1 MNEASKMEGRM
12 YMNGEWVPSI
22 RSSVRDVLNP
32 ATGSV
37 VGTIPAATREDA
49 ARAVDYAHDAFQ
61 TWSRMPA
68 PSRAALI
75 IIAGEKIKQR
85 KHEIAEI
92 LTLEQGK
99 PLAES
104 IGEVMIAADYLIW
117 YGQEARRIYGETIPA
132 SAEDKR
138 IIVIRQPVGVVG
150 AITPWNFPASMIA
163 RKIGPALA
171 AGCTVVLK
179 PADATPLTAVKLM
192 EVFHECGFPPGVIN
206 LVTGKGSVVGAEWL
220 ANKKVS
226 KIAFTGSTEV
236 GKLLLQD
243 AASQVKRMTMELGG
257 HAPFIVFDDANLDE
271 AVEACLV
278 SKYRNAGQTCI
289 CANRVYVQAGIIEA
303 FTVKLLEKVKQLK
316 IGDGMEPGVE
326 IGPLINE
333 EARSKVLQQVEDAL
347 GKGARLLHGGK
358 SWEPDNSTL
367 SYGAFV
373 EPTLLTDVDESMAI
387 CREETFGP
395 IAPLIT
401 FRTEEE
407 VLAKA
412 NSLEFGLAAY
422 AFTQDLGRSIRI
434 SEGLQYG
441 IVGINDALPTVVQAP
456 FGGWKESGL
465 GSEGGRQGLDGF
477 LETKYI
483 SIKMV

>member
-1 MNEASKMEGRM
+1 MEVGM
-12 YMNGEWVPSI
+12 YINGAWVQSVQSARREI
-22 RSSVRDVLNP
+22 RNP
-32 ATGSV
+32 ANGHV
-37 VGTIPAATREDA
+37 VGTIPAATGEDA
-49 ARAVDYAHDAFQ
+49 ALAVDYAHAAFPS
-61 TWSRMPA
+61 WSKMTAGDR
-68 PSRAALI
+68 SALLI
-75 IIAGEKIKQR
+75 EAGEIIKRR

-99 PLAES
+99 PLAEA
-104 IGEVMIAADYLIW
+104 IGEVTIAADYLIW
-117 YGQEARRIYGETIPA
+117 YGQEARRIYGETIPS
-132 SAEDKR
+132 SAGNKR
-138 IIVIRQPVGVVG
+138 IVVIRQPIGVVA
-150 AITPWNFPASMIA
+150 AITPWNFPASMIT

-179 PADATPLTAVKLM
+179 PADATPLTAVKLF
-192 EVFHECGFPPGVIN
+192 EIFDECGFPPGVVN

-220 ANKKVS
+220 SNKKVS

-236 GKLLLQD
+236 GKKLLE
-243 AASQVKRMTMELGG
+243 AASAQVKRMTMELGG

-271 AVEACLV
+271 AVEACMV

-289 CANRVYVQAGIIEA
+289 CANRVYVQEGVAEA
-303 FTVKLLEKVKQLK
+303 FTGKLLEKVKQLK

-333 EARSKVLQQVEDAL
+333 EARDKVLQQVDDAV
-347 GKGARLLHGGK
+347 GKGAVLLHGGK
-358 SWEPDNSTL
+358 KWEPASAEL
-367 SYGAFV
+367 RYGAFI
-373 EPTLLTDVDESMAI
+373 EPTLLAHVDKSMEI

-395 IAPLIT
+395 VAPIIS

-407 VLAKA
+407 VLAEA
-412 NSLEFGLAAY
+412 NSLEYGLAAY

-465 GSEGGRQGLDGF
+465 GSEGGRQGMDGF

-483 SIKMV
+483 SVKMV